1 MWQNILLLLIIVSL
15 QAKQLKRKL
24 HKKELVDKSIIYG
37 FIDNFKTIKD
47 RKIAT
52 LSAKTE
58 LKAEQVKV
66 M

>member
-24 HKKELVDKSIIYG
+24 HKKELVDKSVMYG

-52 LSAKTE
+52 LAAKTE

>member
-24 HKKELVDKSIIYG
+24 HKKELVDKSVIYG

-52 LSAKTE
+52 LAAKTK

>member
-1 MWQNILLLLIIVSL
+1 M
-15 QAKQLKRKL
+15 KRKL
-24 HKKELVDKSIIYG
+24 HKKELVDKSVMYG

-52 LSAKTE
+52 LAAKTE

>member
-1 MWQNILLLLIIVSL
+1 M
-15 QAKQLKRKL
+15 
-24 HKKELVDKSIIYG
+24 ELVDESVIYG

-52 LSAKTE
+52 LAAKTE
-58 LKAEQVKV
+58 LKAEQVKE